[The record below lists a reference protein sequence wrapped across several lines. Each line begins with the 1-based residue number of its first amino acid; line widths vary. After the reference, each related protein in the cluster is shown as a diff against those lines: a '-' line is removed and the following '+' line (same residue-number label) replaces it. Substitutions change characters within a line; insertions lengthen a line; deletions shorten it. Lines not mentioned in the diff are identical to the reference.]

1 MKILKNKRGIAIENA
16 IIFMIVIFSLCF
28 LITSIAMIGRY
39 QVKIEN
45 NILLNEVEIDQIG
58 EDFLESVKT
67 GQNFEKV
74 YEDYSYEVEG
84 NALSVWSKTDESRE
98 IMLYVKAELTD
109 GKANV
114 MCWRYSLPETTP

>member
-45 NILLNEVEIDQIG
+45 NILLNEIEIDQIG

-67 GQNFEKV
+67 GENFEKI
-74 YEDYSYEVEG
+74 YEDYSYKVEG
-84 NALSVWSKTDESRE
+84 NALSVWSKSDESKE
-98 IMLYVKAELTD
+98 VKLYVKAQLTD
-109 GKANV
+109 GKASV
-114 MCWRYSLPETTP
+114 RCWRYSLPESTP